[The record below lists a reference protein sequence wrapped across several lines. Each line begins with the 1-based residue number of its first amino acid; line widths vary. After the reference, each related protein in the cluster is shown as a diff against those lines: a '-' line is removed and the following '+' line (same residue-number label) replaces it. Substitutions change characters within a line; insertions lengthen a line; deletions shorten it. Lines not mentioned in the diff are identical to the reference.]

1 LPSAATSSNRYKGCR
16 TIRYGPVV
24 TSFLASAIRL
34 NERPR
39 CARAMIDMAVPTEL
53 IELATIDWVIER
65 FARGK
70 RVIRA
75 REKVPTIAITLG
87 PIRFAFSTGSS
98 LKRNKTVIS
107 ARKQT
112 VEERDTL
119 STRNFQDAGSFCC

>member
-1 LPSAATSSNRYKGCR
+1 
-16 TIRYGPVV
+16 
-24 TSFLASAIRL
+24 
-34 NERPR
+34 
-39 CARAMIDMAVPTEL
+39 MIDMAVPTEL

-87 PIRFAFSTGSS
+87 RNLLAFSTGSS
-98 LKRNKTVIS
+98 LKRNKAVIS

-112 VEERDTL
+112 VEDRDKP
-119 STRNFQDAGSFCC
+119 STKNLQDAGSFCC